1 MSDQKLFSEF
11 PPVSSESWNDVV
23 NADLKGADYE
33 KKLIWRTDEGFK
45 VRPYYRA
52 EDLTNIDYLDSLPDD
67 FPYVRGSKVSENNW
81 EIVQEINET
90 DPLKANEIAKDA
102 VLKGAT
108 IIAFNVKKISNYE
121 ELSSLLAGLDLE
133 KSGIQ
138 FNHAS
143 DYVSLVALF
152 KDYIIEKGFNKEK
165 IKGSVDFDAVIYC
178 LKNNRFYVSKEEDL
192 NKALQL
198 VKMTEDMPE
207 FKVIN
212 VNGLAMHNAGSTIVQ
227 EVGYALGIANE
238 YLAYGVSKGL
248 PVEKVA
254 SKMQMTLSVGSN
266 YFMEIA
272 KFRATRLLW
281 ATILDQY
288 KPQNENAY
296 KLYINTVASSW
307 NKTIYDP
314 YVNILRST
322 TEGMAAAIG
331 GVDSISLKPFDVAY
345 KPDDDFSRR
354 NARNI
359 QVILKEEA
367 FFNKVA
373 DPAAGSYYIENLTD
387 SIAENAWNLFR
398 HVEMEGGMI
407 ALIEKGEVKADIE
420 KSCQKRDMDIATRK
434 YILLGTNQ
442 YPNTG
447 EMMYDKV
454 QMVPQCDSP
463 GLTSYRGAISFEEIR
478 LQTEQYSQ
486 KNGRPKVF
494 LLKVGNL
501 AMRQARAGFITNF
514 FGCAGY
520 EIMDN
525 AGFDT
530 VEEGVKTA
538 FDAKADLIVICS
550 SDEEYATLGVE
561 AVTAVKKK
569 NASIPFVVAG
579 NPVDAVEVLKNAG
592 ADDFIHVKT
601 NVLESLRSYNKLLL
615 K

>member
-1 MSDQKLFSEF
+1 MSDQNLFSEF
-11 PPVSSESWNDVV
+11 PPVSAESWNDVV

-33 KKLIWRTDEGFK
+33 KKLVWRTDEGFK

-52 EDLTNIDYLDSLPDD
+52 EDLNGIDYLNSLPDD
-67 FPYVRGSKVSENNW
+67 FPYVRGTNITQNNW

-90 DPLKANEIAKDA
+90 DFSRANEIARDA
-102 VLKGAT
+102 ALKGAT
-108 IIAFNVKKISNYE
+108 IIAFNVRNIGNYDD
-121 ELSSLLAGLDLE
+121 LKLLLAGLDLE
-133 KSGIQ
+133 KTGIQ
-138 FNHAS
+138 FNHS
-143 DYVSLVALF
+143 YDYVSLVTLF
-152 KDYIIEKGFNKEK
+152 RDYIIEKGYKK
-165 IKGSVDFDAVIYC
+165 DKVKGSVDFDAVMYC
-178 LKNNRFYVSKEEDL
+178 LKNSRFYISKEEDL

-198 VKMTEDMPE
+198 IKLTDDMPE

-227 EVGYALGIANE
+227 EIGYALGIANE
-238 YLAYGVSKGL
+238 YLAYGVSKGIS
-248 PVEKVA
+248 VDKVA
-254 SKMQMTLSVGSN
+254 CKMQMTLSVGSN

-272 KFRATRLLW
+272 KLRAIRLLW
-281 ATILDQY
+281 ATMLDQY
-288 KPQNENAY
+288 KPQNELAY

-331 GVDSISLKPFDVAY
+331 GADSISLKPFDVAL

-354 NARNI
+354 NSRNI

-367 FFNKVA
+367 FFNKVV
-373 DPAAGSYYIENLTD
+373 DPAAGSYYVENLTD
-387 SIAENAWNLFR
+387 SIAEHSWNLFR
-398 HVEMEGGMI
+398 HVEAEGGI
-407 ALIEKGEVKADIE
+407 INLIEKGEVKAEIE
-420 KSCQKRDMDIATRK
+420 KSCRKRDMDIATRK

-447 EMMYDKV
+447 EIMYDKV
-454 QMVPQCDSP
+454 KMVSQCDSS
-463 GLTSYRGAISFEEIR
+463 GLKSYRGGSSFEEIR
-478 LQTEQYSQ
+478 LQTEQYSI
-486 KNGRPKVF
+486 KNGTPKVF
-494 LLKVGNL
+494 LLKVGNP

-520 EIMDN
+520 KIIDN
-525 AGFDT
+525 AGFDS
-530 VEEGVKTA
+530 VAEGVEAA
-538 FDAKADLIVICS
+538 FVAKADLIVICS

-561 AVTAVKKK
+561 AAKLVKNN
-569 NASIPFVVAG
+569 NASVPFIVAG
-579 NPVDAVEVLKNAG
+579 NPTDAIELLKNAG
-592 ADDFIHVKT
+592 ADDFIHVRT

>member
-1 MSDQKLFSEF
+1 MSDQNLFSEF
-11 PPVSSESWNDVV
+11 PPVSAESWNDVV

-52 EDLTNIDYLDSLPDD
+52 EDLNGIDYLNALPDD
-67 FPYVRGSKVSENNW
+67 FPYVRGTKITQNNW
-81 EIVQEINET
+81 EIVQEIN
-90 DPLKANEIAKDA
+90 DPDLLKANEIARDA
-102 VLKGAT
+102 LKGAT
-108 IIAFNVKKISNYE
+108 VIAFNARKVASYE
-121 ELSSLLAGLDLE
+121 NLKLLMAGLDLE
-133 KSGIQ
+133 KTGIQ
-138 FNHAS
+138 FNHSS
-143 DYVSLVALF
+143 DYLSLVRF
-152 KDYIIEKGFNKEK
+152 FRDYIIEKGYRKDK
-165 IKGSVDFDAVIYC
+165 IKGAVDFDAVMYC
-178 LKNNRFYVSKEEDL
+178 LKNRRFYLSKEEDL
-192 NKALQL
+192 DQAMELIR
-198 VKMTEDMPE
+198 MTNDMPE

-227 EVGYALGIANE
+227 ETGYALGIANE
-238 YLAYGVSKGL
+238 YFAYGISKGL
-248 PVEKVA
+248 PVDKVA
-254 SKMQMTLSVGSN
+254 CKMQMTLSVGSN

-272 KFRATRLLW
+272 KLRATRLLW

-288 KPQNENAY
+288 KPKNELAY

-331 GVDSISLKPFDVAY
+331 GADSISLKPFDVAY

-367 FFNKVA
+367 FFDKVV
-373 DPAAGSYYIENLTD
+373 DPAAGSYYVENLTD
-387 SIAENAWNLFR
+387 SIAEHSWDLFR
-398 HVEMEGGMI
+398 HVEAEGGI
-407 ALIEKGEVKADIE
+407 ITLIEKGEVKAEIE

-447 EMMYDKV
+447 EVMSDKV
-454 QMVPQCDSP
+454 RAIPQCDSI
-463 GLTSYRGAISFEEIR
+463 GLKSYRGGMSFEEIR
-478 LQTEQYSQ
+478 LETEQYAL
-486 KNGRPKVF
+486 KNGTPKVF

-520 EIMDN
+520 KIIDN
-525 AGFDT
+525 AGFDS
-530 VEEGVKTA
+530 VEEGVKAA

-561 AVTAVKKK
+561 AAKSVKNI
-569 NASIPFVVAG
+569 NASLPFIVAG
-579 NPVDAVEVLKNAG
+579 NPVDAMESLKNAG
-592 ADDFIHVKT
+592 ADDFIHVRT
-601 NVLESLRSYNKLLL
+601 NVLESLKSYNKLLL

>member
-33 KKLIWRTDEGFK
+33 KKLIWRSDEGFK

-52 EDLTNIDYLDSLPDD
+52 EDLNGINYLDSLPDD
-67 FPYVRGSKVSENNW
+67 FPYVRGTKISRNNW

-90 DPLKANEIAKDA
+90 DPLKANEIAKEA
-102 VLKGAT
+102 ALKGAT
-108 IIAFNVKKISNYE
+108 IIAFNVKKIGNYN
-121 ELSSLLAGLDLE
+121 ELTSLLTGLDLE
-133 KSGIQ
+133 KTGIQ
-138 FNHAS
+138 FNHSS

-152 KDYIIEKGFNKEK
+152 RDYIIEKGFKK
-165 IKGSVDFDAVIYC
+165 DKVKGSVDFDAVTYC
-178 LKNNRFYVSKEEDL
+178 LKNNRFYISKEEDL
-192 NKALQL
+192 NKSLQL
-198 VKMTEDMPE
+198 IKLTEDMPE

-238 YLAYGVSKGL
+238 YLAYGVSKGM
-248 PVEKVA
+248 PVDKIA
-254 SKMQMTLSVGSN
+254 CKMQMTLSVGSN

-288 KPQNENAY
+288 KPQNELAY

-314 YVNILRST
+314 YVNMLRST

-331 GVDSISLKPFDVAY
+331 GADSISLKPYDVAF

-398 HVEMEGGMI
+398 HVEMEGGVI
-407 ALIEKGEVKADIE
+407 TLIEKGEVKADIE

-442 YPNTG
+442 YPNPG

-463 GLTSYRGAISFEEIR
+463 GLKSYRGAISFEEIR
-478 LQTEQYSQ
+478 LQTEHYSI
-486 KNGRPKVF
+486 KNSRPKVF

-520 EIMDN
+520 EILDN

-530 VEEGVKTA
+530 VEEGVNTA
-538 FDAKADLIVICS
+538 FDAKANLIVICS
-550 SDEEYATLGVE
+550 SDEEYATLGLE
-561 AVTAVKKK
+561 AVIAVKKI
-569 NASIPFVVAG
+569 NASIPFIVAG